1 MKISKMLLITLLIS
15 SSQVLFSN
23 SAQSAGLPTA
33 INQELPVTVDQS
45 AEALQNKDDQ
55 GGVSLFSKFKGL
67 FSIAVAL
74 TTSINATLRAQDFI
88 EIISSDREDK
98 LQPAWLNI
106 SSVLFNSFIA
116 VKALECAQK
125 SFTRRS

>member
-1 MKISKMLLITLLIS
+1 MLLITLLIS
-15 SSQVLFSN
+15 SSQALYSN
-23 SAQSAGLPTA
+23 SPQSAGLPTA
-33 INQELPVTVDQS
+33 AVDQNS
-45 AEALQNKDDQ
+45 EALQQKDDQ

-98 LQPAWLNI
+98 LQPAWLNL